1 MCGEFTVELIRPGRY
16 ECNYTGEPKPMTKIV
31 FAKDKRI
38 ATKIFMDYLRAADR
52 AARRGEQRC

>member
-16 ECNYTGEPKPMTKIV
+16 ECNYTGEPKPMQKIV
-31 FAKDKRI
+31 FAKNKRI

-52 AARRGEQRC
+52 AARR

>member
-1 MCGEFTVELIRPGRY
+1 MCGEFTVELVRPGRY

-52 AARRGEQRC
+52 TARL